1 MCVPF
6 PQRHSQECFWNMA
19 FCTHAKLHI
28 QFSTILFTVFSS
40 FVLFSFVLSCTNAP
54 CVFFFIC
61 FFTYAFMTYNFF
73 FVIHKTM
80 NAYCMHVTDNQ
91 RKKNLNP
98 LNTDFI
104 PMQHICYCHTCT
116 RFIVVI
122 IIIASPCT
130 YIEFSIFCIVLSL
143 LPSWEWVFFVRF
155 FFVTHAYTTKRP
167 EKCVKLH
174 HLHTI

>member
-40 FVLFSFVLSCTNAP
+40 FVFCFVFVCAVLYQCA
-54 CVFFFIC
+54 VRFFFHLLFYVCI
-61 FFTYAFMTYNFF
+61 YDIQFF

-91 RKKNLNP
+91 RKKNINP

-143 LPSWEWVFFVRF
+143 LPS
-155 FFVTHAYTTKRP
+155 
-167 EKCVKLH
+167 
-174 HLHTI
+174 